1 MADTKKLQSPDA
13 LKARFKAGSIPLQ
26 SDFADL
32 IDLANAGAVAAG
44 QAASQTNSAG
54 IGMKYGTTGK
64 LELNVTSSFNF
75 NSDSDK
81 EHAVQLSVDSS
92 NNKPVIDLAYGLI
105 GSSDGL
111 SVKAS
116 TGIVVNGNG
125 VSVDA
130 GIIANAQAGA
140 KAVGQFTGQDGKP
153 GIGMRLSSN
162 GKLEPNLES
171 HDFGSSEAGVLPV
184 KIDSSTN
191 SMVVDLDKGFVVSN
205 DGLSVKASTGINVD
219 ANGVSVNAAIIA
231 NAQAGAKA
239 VGQFTGQDGKPGLGM
254 RITAAGKLE
263 PNLDPFD
270 FSSVTDGQGVSP
282 IRIDTSTNKMVVD
295 INQGLSASTN
305 GLSVKPSTGIVV
317 NANGVSV
324 APDTMAYVEAA
335 ARGVGKFHGQDG
347 KAGAGMRFTSDGK
360 LEPNAAYRD
369 YSGATDG
376 QGFSPIAIDQ
386 KTNAMVVD
394 LSNGLEN
401 ISSGV
406 AVKASTGIKVD
417 ANGVSIDMAYVVPRG
432 IIVMFSGSAAPSGW
446 AFCNGQNGT
455 PDLRDRFIKGS
466 QNFSTSTG
474 GAKQNSYTPT
484 GTITINS
491 HVLTYNEMPVHSH
504 NFIKRSDGVYYEGHW
519 RPLAQMGKSIDLS
532 GYYLASDWLQSAG
545 GSQGHSHTGRFDG
558 NVYYQNNEPQ
568 YFALAFIMKL

>member
-125 VSVDA
+125 VSVNA

-191 SMVVDLDKGFVVSN
+191 SMVVDLDKGFVASN

-484 GTITINS
+484 GKITIDP
-491 HVLTYNEMPVHSH
+491 HTLTVAEMPSH
-504 NFIKRSDGVYYEGHW
+504 NHRLSINPIHGGGWLFPLKSSTDLGQNPQDGSGH
-519 RPLAQMGKSIDLS
+519 AIE
-532 GYYLASDWLQSAG
+532 YTG
-545 GSQGHSHTGRFDG
+545 GNSGHSHTGRFDG
-558 NVYYQNNEPQ
+558 NIYYQNNEPQ